1 MSGRI
6 VSEGREQTIDLP
18 FLKKPFVAKALREKV
33 KEVLK
38 NPPPEKKRN

>member
-1 MSGRI
+1 V

-18 FLKKPFVAKALREKV
+18 FIKKPFVAKLLREKV

-38 NPPPEKKRN
+38 QPPPAGKRN